1 MIIEHID
8 EFIVLAETEN
18 YLEASMNLYISQSTL
33 SKHIQAL
40 EKSLG
45 CTLFDRTTRQVK
57 LNENGRFFLTYAR
70 QIAQLHHECKAAFRL
85 RNSHARGSIT
95 IGSIPVLAQYG
106 ITDAIVHFNKIYP
119 NYDVHVIEEESA
131 NLKEL
136 LHNEQCDF
144 AFIRDVGDSDDQFV
158 KTTYKTDQLVA
169 VFPRS
174 HPYARLKSIQVKS
187 LKNEP
192 LLLLH
197 PQTLIYRLS
206 MKLYSEAGIQ
216 PNIVY
221 ASHRIENIIDLV
233 EKGGGVALLMRQSAE
248 FYRRSHKIALVDLVP
263 TASTRICLCYNKSKL
278 LSPAAQL
285 FLRSLNLFDPSESE
299 PSTSPDYDSEA
310 RDNVSLFPE

>member
-1 MIIEHID
+1 MVIEHIA
-8 EFIVLAETEN
+8 EFIVLAQTEN
-18 YLEASMNLYISQSTL
+18 FLEASMNLYISQSTL
-33 SKHIQAL
+33 SKHIKAL

-45 CTLFDRTTRQVK
+45 CTLFDRTTRQCK

-85 RNSHARGSIT
+85 RNAHSRGSIT
-95 IGSIPVLAQYG
+95 IGSIPILAQCG
-106 ITDAIVHFNKIYP
+106 ITDAIVQFNKVYP
-119 NYDVHVIEEESA
+119 NYDIHIIEEESA

-136 LHNEQCDF
+136 LHNDKCDF
-144 AFIRDVGDSDDQFV
+144 AFIRDVGESDDHFV
-158 KTTYKTDQLVA
+158 KKTFKNDQLVA

-187 LKNEP
+187 LQNES

-216 PNIVY
+216 PNIAY
-221 ASHRIENIIDLV
+221 TSHRIENIIDLV

-248 FYRRSHKIALVDLVP
+248 FYRHSHKITLVDLVP
-263 TASTRICLCYNKSKL
+263 TASTRICLYYNKSKVF
-278 LSPAAQL
+278 SPAAQL
-285 FLRSLNLFDPSESE
+285 FLRSLNMLDQTE
-299 PSTSPDYDSEA
+299 PELSPPPDFDSEA
-310 RDNVSLFPE
+310 KDISLFSE

>member
-1 MIIEHID
+1 MVIEHIA
-8 EFIVLAETEN
+8 EFIVLAQTEN
-18 YLEASMNLYISQSTL
+18 FLEASMNLYISQSTL
-33 SKHIQAL
+33 SKHIKAL

-57 LNENGRFFLTYAR
+57 LNENGRFFLSYAR

-85 RNSHARGSIT
+85 RNSHAHGSIT

-106 ITDAIVHFNKIYP
+106 ITDAMVRFNKIYP
-119 NYDVHVIEEESA
+119 NYDIHVIEEESA

-136 LHNEQCDF
+136 LYNDKCDF
-144 AFIRDVGDSDDQFV
+144 AFIRDVGENDDHFV
-158 KTTYKTDQLVA
+158 KKTYKNDQLVA

-187 LKNEP
+187 LENEP

-216 PNIVY
+216 PNIAY

-248 FYRRSHKIALVDLVP
+248 FYRRSHKITLVDLVP
-263 TASTRICLCYNKSKL
+263 TASTQICLYYNKSKIF
-278 LSPAAQL
+278 SPAAQL
-285 FLRSLNLFDPSESE
+285 FLRSLNMLDQTDSELS
-299 PSTSPDYDSEA
+299 PPPDYDSEA
-310 RDNVSLFPE
+310 KDITLFPE